1 MEIRW
6 TLSDRRE
13 LLNLCWKFYAENPK
27 ELLNV
32 QEFEHC
38 YSSSKV
44 LNWFL
49 SETFLWR
56 WLIFALQTFDL
67 DRLYLL
73 RFFIQDLEARLHWS
87 PSLDDS
93 LLFSP
98 QWLTNEQL
106 ESLRQGLD
114 GPSRRFQSYF
124 FARRHRDD
132 ALRSLD
138 NPRISRRSDCP
149 VLFEIEQNAVAKQ
162 LTETTILFP
171 LTSEFRVKS
180 FDQINGVVRVKIRV
194 TNVYR
199 RSSSRREAIDWPK
212 FFVRSGQLDLAERLF
227 LQFVDRYPREKVPL
241 FFALAELNEEKGL
254 VDRALDFYFRA
265 LALIDVR
272 RHRSSLLN
280 NIGIL
285 FAKKELFELALD
297 FFHQCL
303 SICSEEDASICS
315 SNIGVVHSSMHRD
328 DLAERETKKNERKHA
343 RV

>member
-1 MEIRW
+1 M
-6 TLSDRRE
+6 DRRE
-13 LLNLCWKFYAENPK
+13 LLNLCWKFYAANPQ

-44 LNWFL
+44 LDWF
-49 SETFLWR
+49 SSARFLCR

-73 RFFIQDLEARLHWS
+73 RFFVQDLEDRLHSS
-87 PSLDDS
+87 PSVVDS

-98 QWLTNEQL
+98 QWLTEEQL

-124 FARRHRDD
+124 FAQRQRDD
-132 ALRSLD
+132 ALRSLV
-138 NPRISRRSDCP
+138 NPRILRTSDCP
-149 VLFEIEQNAVAKQ
+149 VLFEIEQNAVAKE
-162 LTETTILFP
+162 LTATSILFP
-171 LTSEFRVKS
+171 LTSEFRVMS
-180 FDQINGVVRVKIRV
+180 FNRINGIARVKIRL
-194 TNVYR
+194 TNDYR
-199 RSSSRREAIDWPK
+199 RSSRRKTIEWPK
-212 FFVRSGQLDLAERLF
+212 FFLRSGQVDLAERLF
-227 LQFVDRYPREKVPL
+227 LQFVDRYPREKIPL

-254 VDRALDFYFRA
+254 LDRALDFYFQS
-265 LALIDVR
+265 LALVDDVP

-285 FAKKELFELALD
+285 YAKKELFELSLD

-303 SICSEEDASICS
+303 SLSSSSSDLFVCS
-315 SNIGVVHSSMHRD
+315 SNIGVVYSSMHRE
-328 DLAERETKKNERKHA
+328 DLADEFFERAKKNERKDTR